1 MLKLLLARF
10 VLILSISGHAF
21 GASKE
26 TTAQEESTSEARALK
41 ETSTY
46 VHEWVK
52 FPELTGRNLEGGG
65 DITIGCALGKACVVF
80 FLSTHSVHS
89 QKIIE
94 RYKKLSDRFSNLHTD
109 FFQVFVN
116 DTVPDAR
123 AFHREF
129 KLRNSVRAALNSEDL
144 NLKFHAQTVPL
155 IYVGDRYGWIVTRY
169 PITTGSG
176 QEINEE
182 MLDDFENLLQHLNA
196 F

>member
-1 MLKLLLARF
+1 MLHHLAKF
-10 VLILSISGHAF
+10 FLILPLSGVAF
-21 GASKE
+21 AASEKAE
-26 TTAQEESTSEARALK
+26 PKNESAAEARALK

-52 FPELTGRNLEGGG
+52 FPELTGRSLEGGG
-65 DITIGCALGKACVVF
+65 NITIGCALGKACVVF

-94 RYKKLSDRFSNLHTD
+94 RYKKLSDRFSPLHTD
-109 FFQVFVN
+109 FYQVFVN

-129 KLRNSVRAALNSEDL
+129 KLKNSVRAALNSEDL

-169 PITTGSG
+169 PITTGDG
-176 QEINEE
+176 QEINED